1 MSIKQLKNKII
12 KQAGPLSKPEDENK
26 PGFDEVDKAKEQ
38 YQKSKSKAETE
49 KSEQKEDKSKKED
62 KSESANTDNNIK
74 TFIDNLKSQGWK
86 LNHNKSSK
94 KTSLEKTIQ
103 KGKNTF
109 KYVIINDAFNVYTQ
123 NVIYSSKTKY
133 SKILAN
139 IILEQKN
146 DKLTLNVEIHQ
157 IHTQK
162 KQDRYSSSSNLLVST
177 VLQDIPLDI
186 KSEQLIKKI
195 QETVKATAT
204 KKSKTSETAKP
215 ETAKTATKT
224 QNEPDKNSQ
233 APIQKT
239 EDKKLSKRD
248 MKMIA
253 SIIDTLQQEEVEALQ
268 HKYPI
273 LNMYN

>member
-1 MSIKQLKNKII
+1 MNADQIKDHIEKYKATKAGTTNDPILSAKTHGPMTPEQCNKRIKLLEKRLKELETSQQTNTQ
-12 KQAGPLSKPEDENK
+12 QASSNNSTSNSAEG
-26 PGFDEVDKAKEQ
+26 VD
-38 YQKSKSKAETE
+38 TV
-49 KSEQKEDKSKKED
+49 
-62 KSESANTDNNIK
+62 K

-86 LNHNKSSK
+86 LNHNASSK

-103 KGKNTF
+103 KGKNKF

-146 DKLTLNVEIHQ
+146 DKLTLNIEIYQ
-157 IHTQK
+157 ISSQKTQNS
-162 KQDRYSSSSNLLVST
+162 DSSSSKLLVST
-177 VLQDIPLDI
+177 VLQNIPLDI

-204 KKSKTSETAKP
+204 K
-215 ETAKTATKT
+215 T

-233 APIQKT
+233 TPIQKT